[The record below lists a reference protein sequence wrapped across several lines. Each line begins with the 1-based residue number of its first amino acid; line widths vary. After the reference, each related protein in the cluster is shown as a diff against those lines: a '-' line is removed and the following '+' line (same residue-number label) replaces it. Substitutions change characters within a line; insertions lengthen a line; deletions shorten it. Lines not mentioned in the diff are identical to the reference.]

1 MRRNSIIPISTLI
14 IAPLLSAMIFIIIPV
29 DGRAF
34 EMQAATENTKSENA
48 APEKSQE
55 GDFARGAK
63 LWADRCGSCH
73 NIRDPKDLTDSE
85 WEATITHMRIRAGL
99 SGQDARDILAFLQK
113 SN

>member
-14 IAPLLSAMIFIIIPV
+14 AAPLLSAMIFIMVPQ

-34 EMQAATENTKSENA
+34 ETQSDNDSTKSESA
-48 APEKSQE
+48 KTEKSKE

-63 LWADRCGSCH
+63 LWADRCSSCH
-73 NIRDPKDLTDSE
+73 NMRDPKDLTDSE
-85 WEATITHMRIRAGL
+85 WEATVTHMRIRAGL